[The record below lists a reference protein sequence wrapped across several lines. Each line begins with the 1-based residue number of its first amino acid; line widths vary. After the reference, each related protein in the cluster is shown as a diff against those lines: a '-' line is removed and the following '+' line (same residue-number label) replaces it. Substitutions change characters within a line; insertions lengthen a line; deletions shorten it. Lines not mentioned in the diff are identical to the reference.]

1 MTPIPARSQPRK
13 SAPPAGADPDQLQQ
27 TEETLHHL
35 AGAEY
40 VSTEFHDP
48 FNLKSPQQANLY
60 LQEIMEAA
68 GNPTDPILRMMIVQ
82 FTMAHHKIARLN
94 RLSAEA
100 STPEAARG
108 YDAGSAAL
116 LKEMRHLG
124 LAIKA
129 YREPSAQTHVTV
141 VKQQNLAHN
150 QQVAYVDAPTAPVAA
165 TTLPGK
171 RGHDTELSSKRLEHV
186 PSTPAISQSAPSR
199 SGEAQSV
206 APARPPR
213 RISPETPPNGVNAST
228 VAPVN
233 RPTDRRG

>member
-13 SAPPAGADPDQLQQ
+13 SAQPPGADPDQLQQ
-27 TEETLHHL
+27 TGETLHHL

-150 QQVAYVDAPTAPVAA
+150 QQVAYVDAPPAPVAA

-171 RGHDTELSSKRLEHV
+171 KGCDTKLSSKRLEHA
-186 PSTPAISQSAPSR
+186 PTSPAFTHR
-199 SGEAQSV
+199 SYSG
-206 APARPPR
+206 
-213 RISPETPPNGVNAST
+213 ASG
-228 VAPVN
+228 
-233 RPTDRRG
+233 R